1 MDKSIERSNLK
12 QLKQMLYFSY
22 SFTKDELE
30 VKWPWEN
37 GKSELVEFERFNI
50 ISDNQLILSFDPLS
64 SYNASSS
71 LLKTS
76 SLGDDIYISQ
86 LPDDPNL
93 QVFSMSGYI
102 QFQLEKLFSEL
113 IHEVRLNQ
121 SEKFTR
127 IIYDLFRTELHRFKV
142 FVLEERI
149 DLLKKQHPS
158 LWGIEYDS
166 EVHKCIDSYQTN
178 FEAVCSTRRAE
189 GQIDNRQNGNMV
201 LLFTLHLLDRVV
213 ANVDFRLERLIS
225 ALNPDD
231 DGTPEITNN
240 GLFFYQ
246 GPKQIARLKAF
257 LVENNDNIVPKS
269 QSNDWLMFLSG
280 QALPSKPLTWNGA
293 KTHFILLLKHSG
305 ALRDKQQHTPI
316 ELFGSQPSWLK
327 LADYVVF
334 KDGKALTSTDA
345 CRTYDVL
352 KDSLANKAKYISDLF
367 EGYMGEG

>member
-1 MDKSIERSNLK
+1 
-12 QLKQMLYFSY
+12 
-22 SFTKDELE
+22 
-30 VKWPWEN
+30 
-37 GKSELVEFERFNI
+37 
-50 ISDNQLILSFDPLS
+50 
-64 SYNASSS
+64 
-71 LLKTS
+71 
-76 SLGDDIYISQ
+76 
-86 LPDDPNL
+86 
-93 QVFSMSGYI
+93 
-102 QFQLEKLFSEL
+102 
-113 IHEVRLNQ
+113 
-121 SEKFTR
+121 
-127 IIYDLFRTELHRFKV
+127 
-142 FVLEERI
+142 
-149 DLLKKQHPS
+149 
-158 LWGIEYDS
+158 
-166 EVHKCIDSYQTN
+166 
-178 FEAVCSTRRAE
+178 
-189 GQIDNRQNGNMV
+189 MV

-269 QSNDWLMFLSG
+269 QSNDWLLFLSG

-305 ALRDKQQHTPI
+305 VLRDKQQLTPI

-352 KDSLANKAKYISDLF
+352 KDSLVNKAKYISDLF
-367 EGYMGEG
+367 EGYLGEG